1 MSELKLTSSA
11 FASNESIPKK
21 YTCEGKN
28 ISPPLTISGVPQIA
42 ETLTLIVTDPDIP
55 DEVKD
60 SMGIDIFDHWV
71 AFNIP
76 AEDFKVG
83 EGRIQAG
90 SAVGTQGVNSS
101 GEAGYT
107 GPCPP
112 AQYEPTEHRYVFS
125 LYALDDSL
133 SLQSV
138 ASKAAVMEAMKDNV
152 IAKAEL
158 TGYYEKTDA

>member
-1 MSELKLTSSA
+1 MSELQLVSSA
-11 FASNESIPKK
+11 FDNNELIPKK
-21 YTCEGKN
+21 YTCEGEN
-28 ISPPLTISGVPQIA
+28 ISPPLTISGVPEDA

-55 DEVKD
+55 DEVKN
-60 SMGIDIFDHWV
+60 SMGIEIFDHWV

-76 AEDFKVG
+76 AENFKG
-83 EGRIQAG
+83 KKAQIQPG
-90 SAVGTQGVNSS
+90 SSVGTQGVNSS
-101 GEAGYT
+101 GEIGYT

-133 SLQSV
+133 SVQRE
-138 ASKAAVMEAMKDNV
+138 ASKAAVMEAMKNRV

-158 TGYYEKTDA
+158 IGRYEKTDA